1 MTDSRSALQW
11 PALTMSVV
19 TTVASVLPAFLT
31 GALGVQLRDAL
42 GFDATGLGFA
52 VASFFVVGVV
62 GSAALG
68 RLGER
73 LGARHA
79 MTIGLCTTI
88 LANLV
93 IATWADRWLTLA
105 IPLMAAGAAN
115 ALNQTAANSLLG
127 RTSADDRLIFS
138 VSVKQAG
145 MPAATLLGGLA
156 VPGIAQTAGWR
167 WAYVAAAAVALGA
180 LAIVRRADPT
190 GRAGPA
196 GPASRPDLDPIT
208 FLVLATAVAFGAY
221 MAGAL
226 ASWTVSSAE
235 AAGLSAG
242 AAGLLLAGGSAL
254 GITSRLLMGDRADRR
269 SGPTLPVVARMML
282 FGAAGLVVL
291 AAGTPASAMLGTA
304 VGFGAG
310 WAWPGLF
317 NGTIVAL
324 NPSAPGA
331 ATGITQTGTYL
342 GVVVGPVVTGVLVD
356 GPGYASAWLVAA
368 LSGVIAAGLMLVGQQ
383 RLRHQNGP

>member
-1 MTDSRSALQW
+1 M
-11 PALTMSVV
+11 

-138 VSVKQAG
+138 
-145 MPAATLLGGLA
+145 
-156 VPGIAQTAGWR
+156 
-167 WAYVAAAAVALGA
+167 
-180 LAIVRRADPT
+180 
-190 GRAGPA
+190 
-196 GPASRPDLDPIT
+196 
-208 FLVLATAVAFGAY
+208 
-221 MAGAL
+221 
-226 ASWTVSSAE
+226 
-235 AAGLSAG
+235 
-242 AAGLLLAGGSAL
+242 
-254 GITSRLLMGDRADRR
+254 
-269 SGPTLPVVARMML
+269 
-282 FGAAGLVVL
+282 
-291 AAGTPASAMLGTA
+291 
-304 VGFGAG
+304 
-310 WAWPGLF
+310 
-317 NGTIVAL
+317 
-324 NPSAPGA
+324 
-331 ATGITQTGTYL
+331 
-342 GVVVGPVVTGVLVD
+342 
-356 GPGYASAWLVAA
+356 
-368 LSGVIAAGLMLVGQQ
+368 
-383 RLRHQNGP
+383 